1 MRKPMEEKTELC
13 DKILDLIRALDC
25 PQLIRLREIS
35 IVVETDVTDTYG
47 DIISII
53 FATIYKEE
61 NSVGAIDFPSYG
73 DTRFVEY
80 VKCVETIP
88 LLQHILNLLE
98 SRFSIKI

>member
-1 MRKPMEEKTELC
+1 MEEKTELC

-61 NSVGAIDFPSYG
+61 NTIGAIDFPSYG
-73 DTRFVEY
+73 ETRFILY
-80 VKCVETIP
+80 VNTIEKQP
-88 LLQHILNLLE
+88 FLQNIIELLE
-98 SRFSIKI
+98 TRVQLQGKTK